1 MKRNHK
7 ILTVAVACMLL
18 VASLVVT
25 AIVAGA
31 EDYTGNVATLSE
43 KIAAVESASNA
54 GKMDAFKTVAS
65 YVVTVD
71 PKADGYAEAVAK
83 LNTLRFDYAKTLLD
97 AVDINLGTAKNGVLV
112 GTVQRFVTDH
122 PIDKATDGYAEFE
135 ATLEE
140 KVVEQQEAMA
150 ALLLEY
156 SKAAPLEDY
165 NRSVSANNTFI
176 GTAMGKVD
184 TVANGSSVN
193 YAGMADGRDGSNRY
207 YRITYNEQKHTYV
220 KFSNLMGSDGLVFE
234 LDYTVFDGFP
244 NGIVE
249 LEHQSVEAL
258 DGSVKLYPKYLVFNS
273 NGSIEI
279 KGGNTVLAPGYVA
292 EGVWTRI
299 SIVIDPNT
307 AKFKVYINY
316 EYMGEGKS
324 AAKGY
329 VPNDIRVGS
338 AKSDNGASF
347 AVDNILGYQGLAL
360 RDVNYLKNLSNEEKF
375 IAHVEYIQKEDTAP
389 LGIKNSYDAAR
400 ELLGIFWIDN
410 GTPEGSLLTDNPDV
424 IQAVAEFRAFDYEA
438 VLLVIKTEKLA
449 ELKPLAEGL
458 AAIKPNLT
466 NINDRTIALNEV
478 DNFLTA
484 NAGMILEGDEY
495 NSYMSI
501 VSSFRTTIDSDKV
514 ALNFIGVVERFG
526 RGLTVAAKQ
535 RYYETAKDYVLNQGL
550 NLSVME
556 NEGYESL
563 KAAYE
568 VYLTMPKQVEDAI
581 KEDNS
586 KKLVKSMSF
595 IIDYDTE
602 EKWWA
607 NYDYVEKYVLIVR
620 EIVKSGDYDAE
631 YEGVE
636 AALERFEPVNAF
648 YYHQL
653 QLEHVVNITAML
665 ESFRNAG
672 SYIERLGYLAKVDA
686 YIANSDIDP
695 NNADINDLKTT
706 IASYKSELQL
716 QEDDYSG
723 VLRQNTVYFI
733 NAIEILRTC
742 GDYTSKKA
750 AYNAATEFYY
760 AMNVGSDEAK
770 AAIADYNKVGE
781 ELKTIEAA
789 TAAFID
795 GVALMDTSLTGA
807 AAFVQLTALCELKEN
822 VNVAVEGA
830 TDALEAFGE
839 AYDAYYSVVSTANEE
854 AQATAVTAL
863 TERVG
868 KVSTGFLSVIYELI
882 FG

>member
-31 EDYTGNVATLSE
+31 EDYTGNVTTLNE
-43 KIAAVESASNA
+43 KIAAVESASDA
-54 GKMDAFKTVAS
+54 GKMTAFKTVAS
-65 YVVTVD
+65 YVITVD
-71 PKADGYAEAVAK
+71 PQADGYAEAVAK
-83 LNTLRFDYAKTLLD
+83 LNTLRFDYAKTLLS
-97 AVDINLGTAKNGVLV
+97 AVDITLGTAKNGVLV

-122 PIDKATDGYAEFE
+122 PIDKATEGYAEFA

-165 NRSVSANNTFI
+165 NRTVSANNTFI
-176 GTAMGKVD
+176 GTAMGKID
-184 TVANGSSVN
+184 TVLNGSSAN
-193 YAGMADGRDGSNRY
+193 YAGMADGRDGDNRY
-207 YRITYNEQKHTYV
+207 YRITYNEAKHTYV
-220 KFSNLMGSDGLVFE
+220 KFANLMGSDGLVLE
-234 LDYTVFDGFP
+234 MDYTVFDGIP
-244 NGIVE
+244 DGPVY
-249 LEHQSVEAL
+249 LEHQSVDPI
-258 DGSVKLYPKYLVFNS
+258 DGSAKVYPRYLTFNAD
-273 NGSIEI
+273 GTIEI
-279 KGGNTVLAPGYVA
+279 KGGSKLPAGYVVD
-292 EGVWTRI
+292 GVWTKF
-299 SIVIDPNT
+299 SLVIDPNT

-316 EYMGEGKS
+316 EYVGEGKS
-324 AAKGY
+324 ADKAY
-329 VPNDIRVGS
+329 VPNDIRLGAATAS
-338 AKSDNGASF
+338 NRATIAIDNL
-347 AVDNILGYQGLAL
+347 LGYQGLAL

-375 IAHVEYIQKEDTAP
+375 IAHVEYIQKEDTSP

-410 GTPEGSLLTDNPDV
+410 GTPEGSILTEDPDV
-424 IQAVAEFRAFDYEA
+424 IQAIAEFRAFDYDA
-438 VLLVIKTEKLA
+438 VLLVIKAEKLA

-458 AAIKPNLT
+458 AAMKPTLSNV
-466 NINDRTIALNEV
+466 NERTIALNEV
-478 DNFLTA
+478 DSFLTA

-495 NSYMSI
+495 NSYMAI

-514 ALNFIGVVERFG
+514 ALNFISVVARFG

-535 RYYETAKDYVLNQGL
+535 RYCETAKDYVLNQGL

-556 NEGYESL
+556 NAGYESL

-568 VYLTMPKQVEDAI
+568 IYLTMPQQVEDAI

-653 QLEHVVNITAML
+653 QLEHVDNITAML

-686 YIANSDIDP
+686 YIANNDIDP
-695 NNADINDLKTT
+695 ANAQINDLKTT

-742 GDYTSKKA
+742 GDYTAKKA
-750 AYNAATEFYY
+750 AYNAATEYYY

-807 AAFVQLTALCELKEN
+807 AAFVQLSALCELKEN

-830 TDALEAFGE
+830 TDALEVFGE
-839 AYDAYYSVVSTANEE
+839 AYDAYCSVVSTANEE